1 MKKRQIAVCGGER
14 EYTKKFAEFANSRK
28 DSLFA
33 VHGFTDC
40 HELMAYTKEHSV
52 DILLLSEKLLD
63 QFPEQTAAG
72 KVILLSEEEYR
83 EENGYP
89 AVYKYQSCSQVLR
102 QALNLYA
109 EQARE
114 SAGIVLRTE
123 GMKKVGV
130 YSPVGR
136 TGKTGFALAFGKET
150 AKKYRTL
157 YLNMEEYSGF
167 TALYPY
173 GDGWTL
179 SELMYFLKQ
188 GKIQGQEF
196 SIDLTEKNFLKYLK
210 KGSLF
215 CAGGIPEDFLKKAG
229 DKGIQCFDY
238 LKDPL
243 TAMENT
249 IATAEGAIAQ
259 AILRSP
265 ENLRGSIC
273 LVIGYGKCGRTLAGY
288 LQNMFCRTMVWEKDR
303 EKAAQAKAAGLK
315 ILEERELPRALT
327 LPAFLFQTAPCVV
340 LKKDLLKYIRKDTC
354 IIDIASLPGGL
365 DYPAA
370 KDLGLSP
377 LHLPG
382 IPGKYAPKAS
392 GEILAS
398 AAIRKLSESM
408 QQEGLPW
415 N

>member
-1 MKKRQIAVCGGER
+1 
-14 EYTKKFAEFANSRK
+14 
-28 DSLFA
+28 
-33 VHGFTDC
+33 
-40 HELMAYTKEHSV
+40 
-52 DILLLSEKLLD
+52 
-63 QFPEQTAAG
+63 
-72 KVILLSEEEYR
+72 
-83 EENGYP
+83 
-89 AVYKYQSCSQVLR
+89 
-102 QALNLYA
+102 
-109 EQARE
+109 
-114 SAGIVLRTE
+114 
-123 GMKKVGV
+123 
-130 YSPVGR
+130 
-136 TGKTGFALAFGKET
+136 
-150 AKKYRTL
+150 
-157 YLNMEEYSGF
+157 
-167 TALYPY
+167 
-173 GDGWTL
+173 
-179 SELMYFLKQ
+179 
-188 GKIQGQEF
+188 
-196 SIDLTEKNFLKYLK
+196 
-210 KGSLF
+210 
-215 CAGGIPEDFLKKAG
+215 
-229 DKGIQCFDY
+229 
-238 LKDPL
+238 
-243 TAMENT
+243 MENT
-249 IATAEGAIAQ
+249 IAAAEGAIAQ